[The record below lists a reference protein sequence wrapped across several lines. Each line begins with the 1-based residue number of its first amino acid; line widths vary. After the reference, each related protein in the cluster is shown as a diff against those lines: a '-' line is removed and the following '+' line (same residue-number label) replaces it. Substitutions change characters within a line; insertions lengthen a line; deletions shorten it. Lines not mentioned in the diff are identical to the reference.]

1 MDTVLDVTGLN
12 KSYDSFSLKD
22 VSSSLPEGCITG
34 FIGINGAGKTT
45 TLRSIL
51 GLAKGVTGSIRFFG
65 MDMEENEW
73 QIKDRIGVVLDSGGF
88 YEDLSLNEMKKIL
101 APAYSSWCEEDYRS
115 YLERFSLNPKEKIK
129 NLSRGMKVKYA
140 LALALSHKA
149 ELLIMDEPTS
159 GLDPLS
165 RSQLLNV
172 LRDYMEQ
179 GGKGVLFST
188 HITSDL
194 DKIADMLIMIN
205 QGRIVFQGEKDA
217 LMDRYRIIKGRKR
230 ELNEN
235 IRSLFL
241 SIHETDFGFTGM
253 TSHVSQIQKLL
264 PNILLE
270 RPTVE
275 DIMLSLIEGGKE
287 NAAELS

>member
-22 VSSSLPEGCITG
+22 VSFSLPEGCITG

-51 GLAKGVTGSIRFFG
+51 SLAKGVTGSIRFFG